1 MKPKRARLYMLG
13 DSLTEG
19 EGGSYRYALF
29 ERLCRAGAVFEFL
42 GENTDGDIRLPL
54 AYRRYGGSCGSAI
67 GRDAGQ
73 AGTLRFR
80 LSEPS
85 GRQAAARADMILL
98 WVGADDCARRLS
110 AEETAACFEGL
121 LGDIYSINPDVTV
134 YAATLPDRDE
144 VCREFNRLLLGCSA
158 QSDIERGRRLKIV
171 DMNRGERRLGRTPF
185 PGGEEK
191 RLDERQAAAAWMSAL
206 GEDVLELNRRGDPDY
221 QEETRVEA
229 LSADL
234 RDVTLRIGEGVTF
247 HADAVPQ
254 DAANTTVI
262 WHSSAPE
269 IAAVDEYGT
278 VRALAP
284 GNVLIS
290 AATLEG
296 GFRALA
302 RMSVTNECFDPG
314 AGLETILDPD
324 EAPEWTG
331 DTDAVQGNRICWSRE
346 AATNGKIVLKRRLSD
361 GLRAL
366 LSFDYVSAGE
376 RTRSPERWVAVR
388 WGMLEVRLSAGGMYA
403 EVREN
408 GETRERVRLLP
419 KMDVPERYQLLRD
432 GRALTLYKSGE
443 RIICCRVQGMTAAQT
458 LEIEWHD
465 LSYRSEISRIGC
477 QIG

>member
-29 ERLCRAGAVFEFL
+29 ERLCRAGAVFELL

-54 AYRRYGGSCGSAI
+54 AYRRYGGSCDSLI
-67 GRDAGQ
+67 GRDACEP
-73 AGTLRFR
+73 GTLRFR

-85 GRQAAARADMILL
+85 GRQAAARSDMILL
-98 WVGADDCARRLS
+98 WAGADDCAVHS
-110 AEETAACFEGL
+110 AEEAAACFEGL

-144 VCREFNRLLLGCSA
+144 ACREFNRLLLGRSA
-158 QSDIERGRRLKIV
+158 QADAERGRRLRIV

-191 RLDERQAAAAWMSAL
+191 RLDERQAAAAWMNAL
-206 GEDVLELNRRGDPDY
+206 GEDVLALNRRGDPDY
-221 QEETRVEA
+221 REETRVEA

-254 DAANTTVI
+254 DAANTTVS
-262 WHSSAPE
+262 WHSSAPD

-278 VRALAP
+278 VRALAL

-302 RMSVTNECFDPG
+302 RMSVTGERFDPG
-314 AGLETILDPD
+314 AGLEAIIDPGEVLD
-324 EAPEWTG
+324 WTG
-331 DTDAVQGNRICWSRE
+331 DTDVVQGNRICWSSKSVPS
-346 AATNGKIVLKRRLSD
+346 GKIALKRRLSD
-361 GLRAL
+361 GARAL
-366 LSFDYVSAGE
+366 LSFEYVSAGE
-376 RTRSPERWVAVR
+376 RTRSPEKWAAVR
-388 WGMLEVRLSAGGMYA
+388 WGALEVRLSAGGMYA
-403 EVREN
+403 ELREN

-419 KMDVPERYQLLRD
+419 KMDVLERYQLLRD

-443 RIICCRVQGMTAAQT
+443 RILNCRAQDMTAGQT

-465 LSYRSEISRIGC
+465 LTYRSEIRGIGC